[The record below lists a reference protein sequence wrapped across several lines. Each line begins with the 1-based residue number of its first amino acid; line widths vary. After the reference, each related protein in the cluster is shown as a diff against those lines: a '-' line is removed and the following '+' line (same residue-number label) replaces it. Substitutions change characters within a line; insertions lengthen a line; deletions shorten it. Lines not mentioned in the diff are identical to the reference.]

1 MPRNKFDDRNAE
13 CKDTICA
20 LSLLPNIRLAFV
32 LQSFRTQF
40 QRVGW
45 KYSANQQ
52 GWIRATF
59 QLTRNPRK
67 HSPSLLR
74 RVQDV
79 NTSISSKPLAE
90 AAKQSPA
97 VFQPCVP
104 FHERTP
110 TQRRAIPTSRFQTAP
125 PHKYF
130 FYECGVQAPI
140 LSSHNSLPLH
150 LATLRAIRNIRAI
163 DAREL
168 LCQAIQIGKQP
179 MLGKVFPLP
188 CRA

>member
-1 MPRNKFDDRNAE
+1 MPRNKFGGRNAE

-20 LSLLPNIRLAFV
+20 LSLLSNIRSAFV
-32 LQSFRTQF
+32 LQFDHTQF
-40 QRVGW
+40 RRVGW
-45 KYSANQQ
+45 KYNVNPQ

-59 QLTRNPRK
+59 QPAHNPRK
-67 HSPSLLR
+67 HSPSLPR
-74 RVQDV
+74 RGQDV
-79 NTSISSKPLAE
+79 NTSPSVNLLAE

-110 TQRRAIPTSRFQTAP
+110 TQRRAILTSRFQTAP

-130 FYECGVQAPI
+130 FCECGVQARI
-140 LSSHNSLPLH
+140 HLSRNSLPLP
-150 LATLRAIRNIRAI
+150 LTTLRAIRSIRAI
-163 DAREL
+163 GALKL
-168 LCQAIQIGKQP
+168 LCEAIQIGRQP
-179 MLGKVFPLP
+179 MLGRVSPGL